1 MKIENLAQEVE
12 IPEGIQLSVE
22 GKSILVKGPLGEARK
37 AFSYPKVKIESD
49 GKKVLLSAKNAT
61 KREKRMMLTYAA
73 HIRNLF
79 KGVSEGFVYRL
90 KVCHS
95 HFPVSVSV
103 QKGEI
108 SVKNLFGEN
117 IPRKLALPSDV
128 EVKLNGDIIDVKGI
142 DIEKVG
148 NCATRLEQ
156 LTRISNRDR
165 RVFQDGIYI
174 IEKNGKQLS

>member
-1 MKIENLAQEVE
+1 MKIENLTQEIE
-12 IPEGIQLSVE
+12 IPEGIQLFIE
-22 GKSILVKGPLGEARK
+22 GKVLRVKGPLGEVSK
-37 AFSYPKVKIESD
+37 AFIYPRVKIESN
-49 GKKVLLSAKNAT
+49 GKTVVLSAKNAT
-61 KREKRMMLTYAA
+61 KREKRMMLTYTA
-73 HIRNLF
+73 HIKNLF
-79 KGVSEGFVYRL
+79 KGVKEAFVYRL

-117 IPRKLALPSDV
+117 VPRKLALPSDV
-128 EVKLNGDIIDVKGI
+128 EVKLNGDIIEVKGT

-148 NCATRLEQ
+148 NCATSLEQ

-165 RVFQDGIYI
+165 RIFQDGIYI
-174 IEKNGKQLS
+174 IEKNGKHV